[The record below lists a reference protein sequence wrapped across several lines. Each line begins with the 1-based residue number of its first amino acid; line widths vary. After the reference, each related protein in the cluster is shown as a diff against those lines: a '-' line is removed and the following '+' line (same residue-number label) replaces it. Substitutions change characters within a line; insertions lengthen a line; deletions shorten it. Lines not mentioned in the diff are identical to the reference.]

1 MTGRSFRDTKAKF
14 GRRLYLPKEAREMA
28 NREARKIQVNQPDY
42 VEDAE
47 DPSLTDVFRSLRRR
61 PSDFGEYSRAD
72 DVVLIQIMSEVEV
85 RDAIRYF
92 LWAYS
97 GLSPREVVAAE
108 MGRDKVPFSGEQS
121 DGEGGL
127 QENPEDHR
135 QRLRDVKASLQ
146 DTAEAMGDED
156 LLREL
161 RSE

>member
-1 MTGRSFRDTKAKF
+1 MTRMNEAKAKF

-42 VEDAE
+42 VDDAE

-61 PSDFGEYSRAD
+61 PSDFGEYSQAD
-72 DVVLIQIMSEVEV
+72 DVILIQIMSEVEV
-85 RDAIRYF
+85 RDAVRYF

-108 MGRDKVPFSGEQS
+108 LGRDKVPFQGEKS

-127 QENPEDHR
+127 QENPDEHR
-135 QRLRDVKASLQ
+135 QLLREVRASLQ
-146 DTAEAMGDED
+146 DTAEKMGDDE
-156 LLREL
+156 LLQEL